1 MDDFREPERNT
12 EDVYGIDE
20 IKSRLEPVFR
30 QYGVRRAVL
39 FGSYAR
45 GEARP
50 VSDVDLLVDSG
61 LIGLDFFGLLG
72 DVCDSLQKDTD
83 LIDIRCVNPGSKI
96 ESEIYRTGVSIWP
109 TRT

>member
-1 MDDFREPERNT
+1 MEVEYNT
-12 EDVYGIDE
+12 RDVYSVDE
-20 IKSRLEPVFR
+20 IKDRLTPVFR

-61 LIGLDFFGLLG
+61 LMGLAFYGFGY
-72 DVCDSLQKDTD
+72 DVEQALRKEID
-83 LIDIRCVNPGSKI
+83 LIDTCEVINDSRI
-96 ESEIYRTGVSIWP
+96 DREIQNTGVQIYAA
-109 TRT
+109 